1 MVMCGA
7 PYSSSHSGLSGA
19 PLQSAAILP
28 VSEARTHSLTIRPF
42 GKAQPVQDANRVRR
56 HIDAA
61 ADLV

>member
-1 MVMCGA
+1 MVMVRRA
-7 PYSSSHSGLSGA
+7 VQLFA
-19 PLQSAAILP
+19 QRIERRPLQSAAILP